1 MALPVA
7 AGLAGA
13 AASCEVA
20 HAQAV
25 VQTSLAWR
33 VLLRDG
39 AAPCEC
45 PY

>member
-1 MALPVA
+1 MVLPLA
-7 AGLAGA
+7 AGLAVA

-20 HAQAV
+20 LAQAV

-39 AAPCEC
+39 AAPYEC

>member
-33 VLLRDG
+33 VLLKGWR
-39 AAPCEC
+39 C
-45 PY
+45 PL